1 MDLARADS
9 NNSVIN
15 KSKIDL
21 NELIKTISVP
31 YEEMARMQK
40 KSMNVN
46 VKCTKEV
53 YVDSNKVKQLLVIL
67 LDNALKYT
75 EEGDSIEI
83 ESRTVDDKIFINV
96 KDTGIGI
103 SDKAI
108 KHVFERFYRED
119 KARSRE
125 KGGTGLGLA
134 IAHTIVKA
142 HGGTIKIVHN
152 KPKGIIVI
160 VKL

>member
-1 MDLARADS
+1 MQ
-9 NNSVIN
+9 N
-15 KSKIDL
+15 KTLNVSTNCNKKVLVDPNKI
-21 NELIKTISVP
+21 
-31 YEEMARMQK
+31 R
-40 KSMNVN
+40 
-46 VKCTKEV
+46 
-53 YVDSNKVKQLLVIL
+53 QLLVIL

-75 EEGDSIEI
+75 EEGDTIEI
-83 ESRTVDDKIFINV
+83 NAHNVDDKIFINV

-103 SDKAI
+103 SDVAI

-134 IAHTIVKA
+134 IAQTIVKG

>member
-1 MDLARADS
+1 
-9 NNSVIN
+9 
-15 KSKIDL
+15 
-21 NELIKTISVP
+21 
-31 YEEMARMQK
+31 
-40 KSMNVN
+40 MNVN